1 MAEFEVRNRK
11 LKYVDIG
18 EGPVVLLGHAFLWD
32 SIMFA
37 SQIEGLSQE
46 YRCIIP
52 DLWAHGQSDLFPHHT
67 ESLWDIAKDLL
78 ALLEHLEVHKFN
90 LIGISISAMIIE
102 RMAILAPNKVKS
114 MTMMGA
120 LVAFDKEKLRKFHA
134 AGMASIDAAS
144 DSNTNDAVIKLEEN
158 LVKLGEHQFS
168 AKSVKN
174 MPHLVNM
181 YINKLKSFDGEHRE
195 NLEEYCAMQSDRD
208 YVLPE
213 LAALSIPTLVMV
225 GKEDFAYQG
234 DAMKNMCAILAHSEF
249 IEVKDAGAILVL
261 EKSEAVTK
269 KLLEFL
275 KKNN

>member
-1 MAEFEVRNRK
+1 MAEFETRKRK

-52 DLWAHGQSDLFPHHT
+52 DLWAHGQSDLFPSHT
-67 ESLWDIAKDLL
+67 ESLWDIAKDFL
-78 ALLEHLEVHKFN
+78 ALLEHLEVDKFN
-90 LIGISISAMIIE
+90 LVGISISAMIIK

-120 LVAFDKEKLRKFHA
+120 LVGFDKEKLKQFHA
-134 AGMASIDAAS
+134 AGMASIDAS
-144 DSNTNDAVIKLEEN
+144 LESNTNSAVIQIEEN
-158 LVKLGEHQFS
+158 LVKLGEHQFA
-168 AKSVKN
+168 AKSVQN

-181 YINKLKSFDGEHRE
+181 YVNKLKSFDGEHRL
-195 NLEEYCAMQSDRD
+195 NLEEYCKMQSERD

-225 GKEDFAYQG
+225 GKEDFAYHG
-234 DAMKNMCAILAHSEF
+234 DGIKNMCDILNNAEF

-261 EKSEAVTK
+261 EKPDAVTK